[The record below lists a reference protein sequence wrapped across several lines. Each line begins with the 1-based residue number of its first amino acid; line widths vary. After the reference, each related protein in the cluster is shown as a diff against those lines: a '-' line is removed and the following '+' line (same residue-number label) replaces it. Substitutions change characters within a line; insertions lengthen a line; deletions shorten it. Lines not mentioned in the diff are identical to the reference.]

1 MNCLNMKNVTT
12 NSKTTVP
19 NKTKGF
25 RVSSTSEYSGIA
37 DTSLFSYSEA
47 KEFIHLKMFQSV
59 SQYSKWRKTD
69 EGKASRLPYR
79 PESFYRNEDFSWD
92 DFLGMAY
99 VNYKETQSQKIEYTY
114 EEASAFA
121 RRLKFTSVEQW
132 MEWIKLDLT
141 PKDFPKLPDRYF
153 KRRGTWQG
161 WTDFLNTLKHKEYEN
176 AVELLKTNNTDLS
189 EKQIEE
195 SKSTVVFNQNE
206 AFAIPFPTF
215 RDNVRRMMFESSEQY
230 ENWCRT
236 NNMSLKGYPTNPDYF
251 YSQRKVWTNWP
262 DVLGKYD
269 PLSTMY
275 SDKCEYIEAK
285 RFAQSLNFKT
295 ETEWRAFWIKHP
307 NHRTDIPRYPD
318 SYYKLYWE
326 SWAHFLGTQI
336 SYRLSED
343 LYNGAVLFVASTSA
357 TAQNVFEVAINR
369 EGPHG
374 LLNYVFLNKEGWKL
388 IKCYKFTDEV
398 VNNQHKNSES
408 FVKHLI
414 SQYDAGSH
422 WSYEGIVISNIWGLL
437 SDLDYYFEPLDIKSI
452 KIQQYEHPHI
462 KEVKPLDNSFNNN
475 AMDSL

>member
-1 MNCLNMKNVTT
+1 MKRNVRKRSQTTTRTENLQTEELLNY
-12 NSKTTVP
+12 
-19 NKTKGF
+19 
-25 RVSSTSEYSGIA
+25 E
-37 DTSLFSYSEA
+37 EA
-47 KEFIHLKMFQSV
+47 KIVVHSKMLQSV
-59 SQYSKWRKTD
+59 SKFTQWRRTD
-69 EGKASRLPYR
+69 EGKVSRVPYK
-79 PESFYRNEDFSWD
+79 PHVVYKDSNFTWE

-99 VNYKETQSQKIEYTY
+99 VNYKASQEQKIEYTY
-114 EEASAFA
+114 EEACAFA

-153 KRRGTWQG
+153 TRRGTWRG
-161 WTDFLNTLKHKEYEN
+161 WSDFLDSIKNKEYEN
-176 AVELLKTNNTDLS
+176 AVDLLQTNNSTNTNVP
-189 EKQIEE
+189 EKAP
-195 SKSTVVFNQNE
+195 VVFNQNE

-215 RDNVRRMMFESSEQY
+215 RENIRRMMFESSEQY

-236 NNMSLKGYPTNPDYF
+236 NNMNLKGYPTNPDYF

-295 ETEWRAFWIKHP
+295 ENEWRAFWVKHP

-343 LYNGAVLFVASTSA
+343 LYKGAVLFVASTSA

-369 EGPHG
+369 EGPHA
-374 LLNYVFLNKEGWKL
+374 LLNYVFLNREGWKL

-408 FVKHLI
+408 FVKYLI

-452 KIQQYEHPHI
+452 KVQQYEHPHI
-462 KEVKPLDNSFNNN
+462 KEVKPLDNSFNTDV
-475 AMDSL
+475 MGSL